1 MLLSHH
7 QLFSAFGGQGE
18 KLQNRLETVLETGR
32 IDAWL
37 WGHEHRCVVYEP
49 HGDVATPA
57 SSATAASRCTPS
69 AGSSLPRA
77 GGSRRPSSPASRRGR
92 YMGYAV
98 LDFEGPK
105 IHVSYRDEFGGEN
118 YTETIE

>member
-1 MLLSHH
+1 M
-7 QLFSAFGGQGE
+7 AFQSGI
-18 KLQNRLETVLETGR
+18 ETW
-32 IDAWL
+32 A
-37 WGHEHRCVVYEP
+37 
-49 HGDVATPA
+49 
-57 SSATAASRCTPS
+57 
-69 AGSSLPRA
+69 
-77 GGSRRPSSPASRRGR
+77 

>member
-1 MLLSHH
+1 
-7 QLFSAFGGQGE
+7 
-18 KLQNRLETVLETGR
+18 
-32 IDAWL
+32 
-37 WGHEHRCVVYEP
+37 VVYEP
-49 HGDVATPA
+49 HDHIRNARCIGHGGVPVYAERGLKPPA
-57 SSATAASRCTPS
+57 RWRLEKSFKSGIEEWA
-69 AGSSLPRA
+69 
-77 GGSRRPSSPASRRGR
+77 